1 LPGDDLIQLL
11 DNWRTR
17 RVTVVGDFMADRYIY
32 GHAQRLSPD
41 APVPILAAEREE
53 LKPGGAA
60 NVALALCA
68 LRCDVDC
75 IGVVGKDDMGTALC
89 DSLKESGCD
98 SSGLIADAGRPT
110 TVKHNFIGL
119 AQHRHPQ
126 KMFRVDQESKAPI
139 SKAIAD
145 KLMKLVERKLKKSD
159 VLCLEDYGKGVLS
172 EAMCQ
177 GLIKLAKRAGVPV
190 LVDPAAIEDYSK
202 YRGATCI
209 TPNRYEAALA
219 TGSDASETDH
229 DALIKLGRKL
239 VRNLALDT
247 LVLTLDKQGLLLMRK
262 GAKPSFVPTRAREVY
277 DVTGA
282 GDMVLATLAAAL
294 ANDAGWA
301 HATELANIAAGL
313 EVEKF
318 GAIPVDLD
326 EVLLDVLASNHQPHS
341 KLRGLDQ
348 LQTEL
353 AAHRRQGRTIAF
365 TNGCFDILHAGH
377 VSYLRAAA
385 EQGDLLVVAVN
396 SDRSIRKLKGP
407 DRPVNHEADRVLVL
421 SALESVD
428 YLVIF
433 DTDTPKPL
441 LRKLEPD
448 VLVKGDE
455 YTHDQVIGYEIV
467 ESYGGRIARVP
478 MVKGKSTTNI
488 IRKMKPGAPD

>member
-1 LPGDDLIQLL
+1 
-11 DNWRTR
+11 
-17 RVTVVGDFMADRYIY
+17 M
-32 GHAQRLSPD
+32 
-41 APVPILAAEREE
+41 
-53 LKPGGAA
+53 
-60 NVALALCA
+60 
-68 LRCDVDC
+68 
-75 IGVVGKDDMGTALC
+75 
-89 DSLKESGCD
+89 
-98 SSGLIADAGRPT
+98 
-110 TVKHNFIGL
+110 
-119 AQHRHPQ
+119 
-126 KMFRVDQESKAPI
+126 
-139 SKAIAD
+139 
-145 KLMKLVERKLKKSD
+145 
-159 VLCLEDYGKGVLS
+159 
-172 EAMCQ
+172 
-177 GLIKLAKRAGVPV
+177 
-190 LVDPAAIEDYSK
+190 
-202 YRGATCI
+202 
-209 TPNRYEAALA
+209 
-219 TGSDASETDH
+219 
-229 DALIKLGRKL
+229 
-239 VRNLALDT
+239 
-247 LVLTLDKQGLLLMRK
+247 LTLDKQGLLLMRK
-262 GAKPSFVPTRAREVY
+262 GTKPRFVPTRAREVY

-282 GDMVLATLAAAL
+282 GDMVLATLAASL

-301 HATELANIAAGL
+301 HAAELANIAAGL

-341 KLRGLDQ
+341 KLRTLDQ

-407 DRPVNHEADRVLVL
+407 DRPVNHEADRVSVL

-433 DTDTPKPL
+433 DSDTPRPL

-455 YTHDQVIGYEIV
+455 YTHDQVVGHEIV
-467 ESYGGRIARVP
+467 ESYGGKIARVP

-488 IRKMKPGAPD
+488 IRKMSGPGQRD